1 MMYSVLSF
9 GQNSPQ
15 IYNNFFFGWKI
26 NESWSL
32 GSELSYNFLYNE
44 PSAWN
49 EWSLSTVA
57 RRTLG
62 KVSMVTG
69 GLYFGNTRQNK
80 NLSNW
85 ELRPVLGYRLF
96 SNTKKHFGVA
106 NYTRIEFR
114 FFKYSN
120 NTIDETTR
128 LRNRTTFTFSL
139 SKKSLSAAKNF
150 LVFSF
155 LEAFHNFD
163 ENTVERYFKLF
174 KVKLGIAYIIDDHW
188 FADAGVLYLD
198 SENNAAE
205 PSQLPTVYDTNY
217 ILELGIGYRLK

>member
-1 MMYSVLSF
+1 MYSVLSF

-49 EWSLSTVA
+49 ELSLSTVA

-80 NLSNW
+80 NLSKLENKVVPSIVYKYNSGVSV
-85 ELRPVLGYRLF
+85 ESSPVYRQSL
-96 SNTKKHFGVA
+96 V
-106 NYTRIEFR
+106 E
-114 FFKYSN
+114 
-120 NTIDETTR
+120 DLLE
-128 LRNRTTFTFSL
+128 NRQFQKF
-139 SKKSLSAAKNF
+139 
-150 LVFSF
+150 
-155 LEAFHNFD
+155 
-163 ENTVERYFKLF
+163 
-174 KVKLGIAYIIDDHW
+174 
-188 FADAGVLYLD
+188 
-198 SENNAAE
+198 
-205 PSQLPTVYDTNY
+205 
-217 ILELGIGYRLK
+217 